1 MINIPIG
8 TIANA
13 AAIIAGSLVGLAM
26 HGRFPEPVRR
36 IVFQGLGLA
45 VLIIGLQMAL
55 KMDRPLVVVFSLVLG
70 GIAGE
75 LLRIEDRLESLG
87 GRLRGV
93 IRSRNALFTDG
104 FVSAT
109 LIFCVG
115 SMAILGSLDDGLRGD
130 PTVLYTKATL
140 DGFASITLAS
150 TYGVGV
156 MFSALPILLYQGA
169 MTLAAGSLRGV
180 VTPELLTQIT
190 ATGGMLIFGIG
201 VNLLDL
207 TRVRVG
213 NFLPALVF
221 AALLSFTPI

>member
-1 MINIPIG
+1 
-8 TIANA
+8 
-13 AAIIAGSLVGLAM
+13 
-26 HGRFPEPVRR
+26 
-36 IVFQGLGLA
+36 
-45 VLIIGLQMAL
+45 
-55 KMDRPLVVVFSLVLG
+55 
-70 GIAGE
+70 
-75 LLRIEDRLESLG
+75 
-87 GRLRGV
+87 
-93 IRSRNALFTDG
+93 
-104 FVSAT
+104 
-109 LIFCVG
+109 
-115 SMAILGSLDDGLRGD
+115 
-130 PTVLYTKATL
+130 VLYTKATL
-140 DGFASITLAS
+140 DGFASIALAS